1 MHNTTE
7 VDDRQGTLLYHAT
20 PVYAELATSDD
31 AVYPGN
37 KLDLTTP
44 LFAVGERYHHLPEAR
59 NLTWTDTFFED
70 DDDIVAVFDLDYDA
84 MESFY
89 TSLGWVGIGLSL
101 LLYPP
106 LWALAA
112 LTMTPCYLRTNVQ
125 WAVRSKHVAITRD
138 GIKFVTDRRSCG
150 WGLACMDIGKNS
162 KTGKSSDSLSLTFV
176 DPWLPCPLR
185 DLNSGAVCLCLFLIA
200 LLVAQFHSI

>member
-1 MHNTTE
+1 MHKPMK
-7 VDDRQGTLLYHAT
+7 VDDHQGTLYHAT
-20 PVYAELATSDD
+20 PVYAELTTSDD
-31 AVYPGN
+31 ATCAGN
-37 KLDLTTP
+37 KLDLLAP
-44 LFAVGERYHHLPEAR
+44 LFSVVERYHHLPEAR

-70 DDDIVAVFDLDYDA
+70 DDDIVAVFDIDYDA

-89 TSLGWVGIGLSL
+89 TNLGWVSVGLSL

-150 WGLACMDIGKNS
+150 WGLACMDIGKSS
-162 KTGKSSDSLSLTFV
+162 KTGKLSSLSLTLV
-176 DPWLPCPLR
+176 DTCRRHYEILQYCR
-185 DLNSGAVCLCLFLIA
+185 LIA
-200 LLVAQFHSI
+200 LLVTQFHSI